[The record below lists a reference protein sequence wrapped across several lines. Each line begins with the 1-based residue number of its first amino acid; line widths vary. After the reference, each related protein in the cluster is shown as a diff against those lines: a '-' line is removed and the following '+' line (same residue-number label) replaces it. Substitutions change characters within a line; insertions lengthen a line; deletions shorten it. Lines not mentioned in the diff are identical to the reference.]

1 MFWRGSAIED
11 EHAFSG
17 LSIASDI
24 AAMTDEPKPPMSG
37 PNFVSAQQVAE
48 RAGVSRSAVSRAFTP
63 GASIGRETREKV
75 MKAAIDLGYQVN
87 DLARGLIARQ
97 SRLVGIIATRPE
109 VGFRA
114 HLVAALT
121 KALIARGSLPVLLNT
136 GDTDDEMQATQNMLL
151 GYRAEA
157 TIVLSGSP
165 PETMLEGARRT
176 GQPLV
181 LIGRSEPGTDS
192 VLADNAAAAE
202 RAAERLAENGARR
215 IALVGARI
223 GTETIVE
230 RESAFVAAL
239 RRRGLEPRIARG
251 ADADH
256 AGGEEA
262 ARDLFGGGEAPDGV
276 FCVNDLMAMGFI
288 DHLRFA
294 LGRRVPEDVAVIG
307 FDDLPEAARAAYR
320 LTTFLQDPARV
331 AARAVDLLDRRQAN
345 PAAPPLH
352 ERLPVTFVARASG

>member
-1 MFWRGSAIED
+1 
-11 EHAFSG
+11 
-17 LSIASDI
+17 
-24 AAMTDEPKPPMSG
+24 MTDAPRQPPG

-63 GASIGRETREKV
+63 GASIGREAREKV
-75 MKAAIDLGYQVN
+75 MKAALELGYQVN

-114 HLVAALT
+114 HLVAALS

-136 GDTDDEMQATQNMLL
+136 GDTERDMQATQNMLL

-192 VLADNAAAAE
+192 VLADNAGAATQ
-202 RAAERLAENGARR
+202 AAERLVARGAQR
-215 IALVGARI
+215 IALVGAGI
-223 GTETIVE
+223 GTEAIVE
-230 RESAFVAAL
+230 REQAFVDAIL
-239 RRRGLEPRIARG
+239 RLGAEARVVRG
-251 ADADH
+251 ADADY
-256 AGGEEA
+256 AGGEAA
-262 ARDLFGGGEAPDGV
+262 ARELFESGASPDAV
-276 FCVNDLMAMGFI
+276 FCVNDLLAMGLI
-288 DHLRFA
+288 DHARLA
-294 LGRRVPEDVAVIG
+294 VGRRIPEDMAVIG
-307 FDDLPEAARAAYR
+307 FDDLPEASRTTYR
-320 LTTFLQDPARV
+320 LTTFHQDPAMV
-331 AARAVDLLDRRQAN
+331 AARAIRLLDRRQSN
-345 PAAPPLH
+345 PAATPVL
-352 ERLPVTFVARASG
+352 ERVPVTFVPRESG